1 MRPCYSYTHFPHD
14 KPVFDYSNINVA
26 SLRPY
31 QVFNS
36 LCSLI
41 PRTESLRHNPTSF
54 TANCTQAS
62 ALQSFYICY
71 LPKYLPDILSISEHL
86 LSGWYLQK
94 KDRSAVRGAG
104 NGSGSEGKLGGIIAG
119 VTPIA
124 KEEEPAMPG
133 VLKALEEILSDSN
146 RSEALAGSKSG
157 SMSVEGL
164 KKSKEETRGN
174 GVFYTN
180 GHSELERNHVQAPS
194 ADVTDSN
201 AVAISGIG
209 NLHVG
214 QLPPEIE
221 HITFGYLP
229 LSRIIT
235 RLAQDTFNGLNDVIS
250 DMADLVVSQPSS
262 NAPPGYLNPHVNGNG
277 ADDKLEANVRKKER
291 LFDFAKD
298 RRAQFIK
305 ILVLLDWSR
314 QMDAISKVIDLK
326 VWLDGQRKI
335 YEDATLWMGELKRL
349 LGPMRLSNPDLKTA
363 LATLSLGKAP
373 WLPDVRVL

>member
-1 MRPCYSYTHFPHD
+1 M
-14 KPVFDYSNINVA
+14 
-26 SLRPY
+26 
-31 QVFNS
+31 
-36 LCSLI
+36 LCEE
-41 PRTESLRHNPTSF
+41 RG
-54 TANCTQAS
+54 TA
-62 ALQSFYICY
+62 
-71 LPKYLPDILSISEHL
+71 
-86 LSGWYLQK
+86 
-94 KDRSAVRGAG
+94 V
-104 NGSGSEGKLGGIIAG
+104 GSEVKVGETIAE

-124 KEEEPAMPG
+124 KEEGPAMPG
-133 VLKALEEILSDSN
+133 VLKALEGILSDSN

-164 KKSKEETRGN
+164 KNSKEETRGN

-180 GHSELERNHVQAPS
+180 GHSELEGDHVQAPS
-194 ADVTDSN
+194 ADATSSNAVSN
-201 AVAISGIG
+201 AVAIPGLGS
-209 NLHVG
+209 LHVG

-235 RLAQDTFNGLNDVIS
+235 RLAQDTFNSLNDVIS
-250 DMADLVVSQPSS
+250 DIADLVVSQPSP
-262 NAPPGYLNPHVNGNG
+262 NHPPSYLNPHVNGNG
-277 ADDKLEANVRKKER
+277 SDDKLEANVRKKER

-335 YEDATLWMGELKRL
+335 YEDATLWMGELRRL
-349 LGPMRLSNPDLKTA
+349 LGPLRLSNPDLKTA
-363 LATLSLGKAP
+363 LAALSLGKAP

>member
-1 MRPCYSYTHFPHD
+1 M
-14 KPVFDYSNINVA
+14 
-26 SLRPY
+26 
-31 QVFNS
+31 
-36 LCSLI
+36 
-41 PRTESLRHNPTSF
+41 
-54 TANCTQAS
+54 
-62 ALQSFYICY
+62 
-71 LPKYLPDILSISEHL
+71 
-86 LSGWYLQK
+86 
-94 KDRSAVRGAG
+94 
-104 NGSGSEGKLGGIIAG
+104 GGIIAE

-124 KEEEPAMPG
+124 KEKEPAMPG

-164 KKSKEETRGN
+164 KNGKEETRGN

-180 GHSELERNHVQAPS
+180 GHSELEGNHVQAPS
-194 ADVTDSN
+194 ADATDPN
-201 AVAISGIG
+201 AVAIPGIG
-209 NLHVG
+209 SLQVG

-235 RLAQDTFNGLNDVIS
+235 RLAQDTFNSLNDVIN
-250 DMADLVVSQPSS
+250 DMADLVVSQPSPNVPAS
-262 NAPPGYLNPHVNGNG
+262 YLNTHVNGNG
-277 ADDKLEANVRKKER
+277 VDDKLEANVRKKER

-335 YEDATLWMGELKRL
+335 YEDATLWMGELRRL
-349 LGPMRLSNPDLKTA
+349 LGPLRLSNPDLKTA
-363 LATLSLGKAP
+363 LAVLSLGKAP

>member
-1 MRPCYSYTHFPHD
+1 M
-14 KPVFDYSNINVA
+14 
-26 SLRPY
+26 
-31 QVFNS
+31 
-36 LCSLI
+36 LCEE
-41 PRTESLRHNPTSF
+41 RG
-54 TANCTQAS
+54 TA
-62 ALQSFYICY
+62 
-71 LPKYLPDILSISEHL
+71 
-86 LSGWYLQK
+86 
-94 KDRSAVRGAG
+94 V
-104 NGSGSEGKLGGIIAG
+104 GSKGKLGGIIAG

-164 KKSKEETRGN
+164 KNFKEETRGN

-180 GHSELERNHVQAPS
+180 GHSELKGNHVQAPS
-194 ADVTDSN
+194 ADATESN

-229 LSRIIT
+229 LSRIII
-235 RLAQDTFNGLNDVIS
+235 RLAQDTFDGLNDVIS
-250 DMADLVVSQPSS
+250 DMADLVVSQPSP
-262 NAPPGYLNPHVNGNG
+262 NAPPSYLNPHVNGNG

-314 QMDAISKVIDLK
+314 QMDAISRVIDLK

-335 YEDATLWMGELKRL
+335 YEDATLWMGELRRL
-349 LGPMRLSNPDLKTA
+349 LGPLRLSNPDLKTA
-363 LATLSLGKAP
+363 LAALSLGKAP